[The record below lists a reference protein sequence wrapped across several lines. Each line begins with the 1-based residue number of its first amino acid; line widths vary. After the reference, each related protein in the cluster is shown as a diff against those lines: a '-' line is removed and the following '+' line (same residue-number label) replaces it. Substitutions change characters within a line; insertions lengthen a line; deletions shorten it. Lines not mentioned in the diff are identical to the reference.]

1 MKNDKNFIKNDLLDK
16 ENKHQKLLK
25 NNLRNEIIKLL
36 EKDGKTFL
44 YVLENKQDI
53 ILNVIKIT
61 QELEQV
67 DSKDKDELVNNSDV
81 ILSDDYNY
89 LYDSFFSIYSNI
101 EKEEK
106 KKQELIYEKRQKFIV
121 KLLTNL
127 IKTSID
133 GASEQGVSKS
143 LSALKL
149 RESDARQL
157 LCGFIRKDFEEEN
170 FTDDELNDAYDKVL
184 EKFLNE
190 YKYDKLEESDTEA
203 EEEDGVKLHWIWK
216 ANIILDAINEFFKN
230 F

>member
-190 YKYDKLEESDTEA
+190 YKYDKIEESDTEA

>member
-1 MKNDKNFIKNDLLDK
+1 MKNDKKVIKNDLLDK

-36 EKDGKTFL
+36 EKDGKTCL

>member
-1 MKNDKNFIKNDLLDK
+1 MKNDKKVIKNDLLDK

-190 YKYDKLEESDTEA
+190 YKYDKIEESDTEA

>member
-36 EKDGKTFL
+36 EKDGKTCL

>member
-36 EKDGKTFL
+36 EKDGKTCL

-190 YKYDKLEESDTEA
+190 YKYDKIEESDTEA

>member
-36 EKDGKTFL
+36 EKDVKTCL

-190 YKYDKLEESDTEA
+190 YKYDKIEESDTEA